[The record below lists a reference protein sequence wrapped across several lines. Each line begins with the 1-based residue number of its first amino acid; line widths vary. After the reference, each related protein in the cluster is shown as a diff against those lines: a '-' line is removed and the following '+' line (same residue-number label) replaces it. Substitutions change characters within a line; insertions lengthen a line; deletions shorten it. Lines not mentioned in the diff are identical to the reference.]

1 MKKRLTPESLF
12 ALRSRVL
19 AAFFSLQ
26 PLSPLTGKP
35 FSPSVIKALI
45 FSYRS
50 RGRSA
55 KVSEASQAAGV
66 KPRRLE
72 RRLAKEIG
80 MGFHTWHTG
89 ERIALT
95 KERMNIY
102 GDTPDAAMR
111 EAGFGKFAFSQF
123 SHLFTAWIKMRP
135 RVFWRMCQGKNS
147 PEGRLKMQIVYEN
160 IMEFQDLMC
169 LVHEGKATWRQKAKA
184 VYEEKMY
191 RRGALVP
198 REYSTGEAWLPRGR
212 PRK

>member
-35 FSPSVIKALI
+35 FSPSVSKTLI
-45 FSYRS
+45 FSYRN

-80 MGFHTWHTG
+80 MGFHVWHTG
-89 ERIALT
+89 ERMALA
-95 KERMNIY
+95 KERMNLY
-102 GDTPDAAMR
+102 GDTPEVAMR
-111 EAGFGKFAFSQF
+111 KAGFGNLAFSQF
-123 SHLFTAWIKMRP
+123 SHVFTAWIRMRP
-135 RVFWRMCQGKNS
+135 REFWEMCQGENS
-147 PEGRLKMQIVYEN
+147 PEGRLRMQVYYEKLK
-160 IMEFQDLMC
+160 EFQDLMC
-169 LVHEGKATWRQKAKA
+169 LVHEGKATWRQKSKA

-191 RRGALVP
+191 RQGALVP
-198 REYSTGEAWLPRGR
+198 REYSTGETWLPRGR
-212 PRK
+212 TKK

>member
-12 ALRSRVL
+12 ALRSCVL
-19 AAFFSLQ
+19 AAFFSFK
-26 PLSPLTGKP
+26 PLSPLTGKS
-35 FSPSVIKALI
+35 FSPPVIKALI
-45 FSYRS
+45 FSYRN
-50 RGRSA
+50 RRRSA
-55 KVSEASQAAGV
+55 KVLEASQAAGV

-72 RRLAKEIG
+72 RRLAKEVG

-89 ERIALT
+89 ERIALV

-102 GDTPDAAMR
+102 GESPEVAMR

-123 SHLFTAWIKMRP
+123 SHLFTAWIKMCP

-147 PEGRLKMQIVYEN
+147 PEGRLKMQVYYEKLK
-160 IMEFQDLMC
+160 EFQDLIV

-212 PRK
+212 PS